1 MKCHKCIE
9 QLSAYSDHML
19 TGEEQKEV
27 EMHLKVCPSCRE
39 ELDVLTEMLNK
50 ISTLQDVEVPDMLH
64 AGIMKRIYKDKE
76 VREKNSHLKRWMKY
90 SVSIAAALFIVV
102 ILIDQSQIVNYKK
115 SESAQTESAA
125 EARMQEN
132 IMVAD
137 ETINSEYKTAQAPD
151 SLENTDEQSIGI
163 LQSREIQEELLEV
176 WEVITPEKEK
186 VLELIKEYIGNYEL
200 QYQYLLGEVPGKII
214 IYQIQNK
221 EELFNKIIQINSV
234 TKINK
239 KELQGED
246 LEIIIK

>member
-1 MKCHKCIE
+1 MKCHECIE

-19 TGEEQKEV
+19 TQEEQKEV

-39 ELDVLTEMLNK
+39 ELEILKEILDK
-50 ISTLQDVEVPDMLH
+50 ISTLQDVEVPDTLH
-64 AGIMKRIYKDKE
+64 GSIMKSIYKDKE
-76 VREKNSHLKRWMKY
+76 TKEKNMRLKRWMKY

-102 ILIDQSQIVNYKK
+102 VLIDESQIVNYKK
-115 SESAQTESAA
+115 SESAKAESVADV
-125 EARMQEN
+125 RMQEN
-132 IMVAD
+132 IMLAD

-151 SLENTDEQSIGI
+151 SLENIDEQSIGI

-200 QYQYLLGEVPGKII
+200 QYQYLLDEVPGKII
-214 IYQIQNK
+214 IYQIKNK
-221 EELFNKIIQINSV
+221 EELFNKIIQISSI

-239 KELQGED
+239 KELEGED